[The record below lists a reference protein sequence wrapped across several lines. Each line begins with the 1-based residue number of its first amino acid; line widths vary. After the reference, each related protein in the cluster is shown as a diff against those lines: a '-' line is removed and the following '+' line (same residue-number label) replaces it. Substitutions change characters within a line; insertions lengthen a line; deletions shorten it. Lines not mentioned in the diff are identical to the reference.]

1 MSNLDSI
8 KNVLKNVID
17 PEIGINIVDLNMV
30 KDIQISD
37 KHVDLNIALTVAGCP
52 LKNVI
57 KSDVEKTL
65 LELNNVQ
72 SVEINFTVMSSDEL
86 QQLKEKVFQMKNSGQ
101 GNVGNVG
108 NASTSGIT
116 LLEKKGIRNI
126 IAIVSGKGGVGKS
139 FTTALLA
146 SELKKQGYEVGVL
159 DADVTGPSI
168 PKVFG
173 LQGQLVKDKNENGV
187 IPLKTKSG
195 IKVISMNLMDSDPTT
210 PYIWRGPIITGIIRQ
225 LFAEVDWG
233 DLHFLL
239 IDLPPGTSDA
249 PLTVFQSL
257 PIDAAILVSTPQEL
271 ASLIVSKSIS
281 MSKKLNVPIIGL
293 IENMSYMI
301 CEHCN
306 KEMKIYGKT
315 SLNNL
320 GKNNEIDILGAIP
333 FDPKIVSLSD
343 KGKIDEYNN
352 DEFTKISHKIRKYL
366 IEKVEESKGAMPIA
380 WNVPKDTKSK
390 SDNLIS
396 INK

>member
-1 MSNLDSI
+1 MSDVDSI

-30 KDIQISD
+30 KEIQISD

-101 GNVGNVG
+101 GNVGN
-108 NASTSGIT
+108 ASTSGIT

-146 SELKKQGYEVGVL
+146 AELKKQGYEVGVL

-173 LQGQLVKDKNENGV
+173 LQGKLVKDKNENGV
-187 IPLKTKSG
+187 IPPKTKSG

-239 IDLPPGTSDA
+239 IDLPSAFLSILLIHIGFISTLYLLKRFEIFPG
-249 PLTVFQSL
+249 L
-257 PIDAAILVSTPQEL
+257 PIPVAL
-271 ASLIVSKSIS
+271 SLIPYV
-281 MSKKLNVPIIGL
+281 LF
-293 IENMSYMI
+293 Y
-301 CEHCN
+301 
-306 KEMKIYGKT
+306 
-315 SLNNL
+315 
-320 GKNNEIDILGAIP
+320 
-333 FDPKIVSLSD
+333 
-343 KGKIDEYNN
+343 
-352 DEFTKISHKIRKYL
+352 
-366 IEKVEESKGAMPIA
+366 
-380 WNVPKDTKSK
+380 
-390 SDNLIS
+390 
-396 INK
+396 